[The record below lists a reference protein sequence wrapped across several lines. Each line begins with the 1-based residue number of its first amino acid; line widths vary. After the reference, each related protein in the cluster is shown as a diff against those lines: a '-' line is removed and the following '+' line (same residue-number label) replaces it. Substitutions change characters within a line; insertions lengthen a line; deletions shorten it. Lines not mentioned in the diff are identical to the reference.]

1 MTTFTDG
8 NIIEKD
14 VNTSEFR
21 FKREPD
27 INVISKDEMEER
39 VSKVFN
45 LLWKTLSKSFGPYGA
60 PTLILNYPY
69 HHVTKDGYTI
79 MKNLQMNASETMVDQ
94 AINNLCSDICGRL
107 NYSVGD
113 GTTSA
118 VIATHS
124 IYDNYIT
131 RRDILKQNMILPRD
145 VIHNYENIKNKI
157 IEILHNYITPIKND
171 DPETLRQNIYDV
183 VYVSSNAD
191 EVISNYIADIYKEL
205 QFPAITCELAQ
216 DGVTK
221 ASIIDGYQ
229 FTTILNDKLYI
240 NSDDNVMNLDCA
252 DIIVFAVKV
261 NKEIY
266 EKILVPLNKQSR
278 MRGRHLIV
286 MAPYY
291 DETTLGQLIRRDLN
305 NEYNKTKDVNMVLM
319 TYQATS
325 SNMKKRVSDFS
336 VLCDTLLLDKSA
348 VQSIILDLDGGRDIT
363 QVFNIDARDI
373 HGLKCV
379 ATDTS
384 GNLVTYIR
392 GIDDLSS
399 KGFRAFDDINDFYV
413 DNPVRLGYV
422 GDCSLGLKSSLF
434 KKLYYNTERYI
445 QIVRDAETE
454 LRDTEAKYQKLG
466 TFNTEVSNAQQ
477 RLYSL
482 KLKMGLIEVGADSE
496 LSQKLLK
503 DAVDDAVRAAAS
515 AFEHGI
521 ILGCNTHLIK
531 SIETYRNTT
540 ELSSLESTLVD
551 ILYEGFLDVYRTV
564 LKNAFPNEVIINNPL
579 SSEMNEVNARKVMA
593 VLNTRFNKNTFT
605 NLDVMVNVLKTLQN
619 TYSSVTLHDI
629 LIYYGLLLEKVFDV
643 STFTYTDKVVNSTQT
658 DEEILKATI
667 DLITLLIVGNQMV
680 ITQRHN
686 F

>member
-1 MTTFTDG
+1 MNSITNND
-8 NIIEKD
+8 IIERD
-14 VNTSEFR
+14 VSTSEFR

-79 MKNLQMNASETMVDQ
+79 MKNLQMNASETLVDQ

-124 IYDNYIT
+124 IYNNYIE
-131 RRDILKQNMILPRD
+131 RREILKHDMVLPRD
-145 VIHNYENIKNKI
+145 IIHNYENIKTKL

-171 DPETLRQNIYDV
+171 DPEKLRQNIYDV

-205 QFPAITCELAQ
+205 QFPAITCELAP

-252 DIIVFAVKV
+252 DIIVFGVKV

-266 EKILVPLNKQSR
+266 EKILVPLNKQSK

-291 DETTLGQLIRRDLN
+291 DETTLGQVIRRDLN
-305 NEYNKTKDVNMVLM
+305 NEYTKNKDVNMVLM

-325 SNMKKRVSDFS
+325 SNMKKRVNDFS

-373 HGLKCV
+373 YGLKC
-379 ATDTS
+379 AAADIG

-392 GIDDLSS
+392 GVDEITSR
-399 KGFRAFDDINDFYV
+399 GFRAFDEIHDYYV
-413 DNPVRLGYV
+413 ENPIRLGYV
-422 GDCSLGLKSSLF
+422 GECSLGLKSSLF
-434 KKLYYNTERYI
+434 KKLYYNKERYI

-454 LRDTEAKYQKLG
+454 LRESEAKYQKLG

-531 SIETYRNTT
+531 SIETYKNST
-540 ELSSLESTLVD
+540 ELSSLESTLID

-564 LKNAFPNEVIINNPL
+564 LKNAFPNEVIMSYTSKSDINNESAL
-579 SSEMNEVNARKVMA
+579 KIMDT
-593 VLNTRFNKNTFT
+593 LNKRFNKKTFT
-605 NLDVMVNVLKTLQN
+605 DVDVMVKVLQILQKTYVDI
-619 TYSSVTLHDI
+619 TIHDI
-629 LIYYGLLLEKVFDV
+629 LIYHGLVLNKVFDV